1 MKESMGSHI
10 EGFIKNKVYSNY
22 TMKYWNTLYKE
33 KGIVQK
39 EPSKKV
45 LEAIKFFKEKR
56 IEKILDLGCGTGRHT
71 TLLVKEN
78 FEVHG
83 CDNSEDAL
91 KIIKEILV
99 DNEFRLCDM
108 TKLLYND
115 GYFDGIICYQVIQH
129 GKIADIKKSI
139 SEMHRVLKK
148 GGYLF
153 LVVISTKHPKFQTGE
168 EIEPNTKINTDD
180 IDGYMPHHFF
190 SELEMKEFFNKYEI
204 IKLNHFE
211 GQSEINPSGRMASW
225 ELYAKSRTVG

>member
-1 MKESMGSHI
+1 
-10 EGFIKNKVYSNY
+10 
-22 TMKYWNTLYKE
+22 
-33 KGIVQK
+33 
-39 EPSKKV
+39 
-45 LEAIKFFKEKR
+45 
-56 IEKILDLGCGTGRHT
+56 
-71 TLLVKEN
+71 LVKEN
-78 FEVHG
+78 FEVYG

-91 KIIKEILV
+91 KIIKEILA

-108 TKLLYND
+108 TKLPYED
-115 GYFDGIICYQVIQH
+115 EYFDGIICYQVIQH

-139 SEMHRVLKK
+139 SEMYRVLKK

-190 SELEMKEFFNKYEI
+190 SELEMKELFSKNEI

-211 GQSEINPSGRMASW
+211 GQSEINPSSRMASW
-225 ELYAKSRTVG
+225 ELYARRPPF